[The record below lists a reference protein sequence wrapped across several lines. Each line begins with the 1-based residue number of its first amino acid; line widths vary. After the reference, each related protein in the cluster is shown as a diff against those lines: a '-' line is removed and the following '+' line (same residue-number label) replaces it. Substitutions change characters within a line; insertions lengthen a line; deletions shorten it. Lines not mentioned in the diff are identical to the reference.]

1 MPDESPNVTLYPIQT
16 TFIVVRE
23 IHFVSHR
30 PPSASDK
37 IDQSRISITQSA
49 TPFNEATRRVQVTLT
64 AEVGPGPEPEAN
76 PPPFSVK
83 VSMTGEFV
91 IDPSFPTDK
100 IRLWIIQNSA
110 YLIFPYLRERLHYI
124 TGQGGYPPILLP
136 LMQIPTIKINAPK
149 PAQPAPSPAREA

>member
-1 MPDESPNVTLYPIQT
+1 
-16 TFIVVRE
+16 
-23 IHFVSHR
+23 
-30 PPSASDK
+30 
-37 IDQSRISITQSA
+37 
-49 TPFNEATRRVQVTLT
+49 
-64 AEVGPGPEPEAN
+64 
-76 PPPFSVK
+76 
-83 VSMTGEFV
+83 MTGEFV

-136 LMQIPTIKINAPK
+136 LMQIPTIKIDAPK